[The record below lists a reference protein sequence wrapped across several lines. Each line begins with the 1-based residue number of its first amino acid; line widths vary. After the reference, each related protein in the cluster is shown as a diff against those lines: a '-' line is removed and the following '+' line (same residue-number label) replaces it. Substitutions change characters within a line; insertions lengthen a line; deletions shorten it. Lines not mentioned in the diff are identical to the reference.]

1 MPSNHLVLC
10 CPPSLPAF
18 SLFQPQGLFWCQV
31 FLSGGQKYW
40 SSSFSLTP
48 SNEHSG
54 LISFRIDW
62 FDLRAVQGTLKTL
75 LQHHNPKA
83 PVLLCWA
90 FFMDQLSHPYLTT
103 GRTIVLSI
111 GTLVGIVM
119 PFLFN
124 TFWFYHNFPCK
135 EQACFNILAAVSFRG
150 DYSNELFLRAAPAPL
165 YPLRP
170 EARPRTP
177 RSPSSHSRCPHA
189 CSA

>member
-1 MPSNHLVLC
+1 
-10 CPPSLPAF
+10 
-18 SLFQPQGLFWCQV
+18 
-31 FLSGGQKYW
+31 
-40 SSSFSLTP
+40 
-48 SNEHSG
+48 
-54 LISFRIDW
+54 
-62 FDLRAVQGTLKTL
+62 
-75 LQHHNPKA
+75 
-83 PVLLCWA
+83 
-90 FFMDQLSHPYLTT
+90 MDQLSHPYLTS

-189 CSA
+189 SSASLNAPPPGRPGSAESPPPGRSALSLRVSADSCKPGSGARQVEVSQLSVSFSV